1 MTVALVALGSNLEP
15 RRRHLLGAVAE
26 LAQLPRTQ
34 VLATSTLIET
44 PPIGCPPGSPP
55 FLNGACLLETELS
68 PRALLAGLQSIEAA
82 HGRRPGAPRNAPRTL
97 DLDLV
102 LHGSAVLDAPEL
114 TLPHP
119 RAHERLFVLEPA
131 AEIAPALRHPRLDRT
146 LAQLRDQARARAAT
160 SAAEGAAGGDA
171 CAS

>member
-26 LAQLPRTQ
+26 LAALPRTT
-34 VLATSTLIET
+34 VLATSSLIET
-44 PPIGCPPGSPP
+44 RPVGCPAGSPA
-55 FLNGACLLETELS
+55 FLNGACLIETELS
-68 PRALLAGLQSIEAA
+68 PRALLAGLQAIENA
-82 HGRRPGAPRNAPRTL
+82 HGRLANALRNAPRTL

-102 LHGSAVLDAPEL
+102 LHGSSVLAAPEL

-131 AEIAPALRHPRLDRT
+131 AEIAPGLRHPVLERT
-146 LAQLRDQARARAAT
+146 LAQLRDQARADTARAA
-160 SAAEGAAGGDA
+160 GDGA

>member
-1 MTVALVALGSNLEP
+1 MTIALVALGSNLEP
-15 RRRHLLGAVAE
+15 RRRHLLGAAAE
-26 LAQLPRTQ
+26 LAVLPRTAL
-34 VLATSTLIET
+34 LATSRLIET
-44 PPIGCPPGSPP
+44 PPVDCPPNSPG

-68 PRALLAGLQSIEAA
+68 ASALLAGLRAIEAA
-82 HGRRPGAPRNAPRTL
+82 HGRARSGPRNAPRTL

-102 LHGSAVLDAPEL
+102 LHGATVLSEPGL

-131 AEIAPALRHPRLDRT
+131 AEIAPDLRHPLLGLT
-146 LAQLRDQARARAAT
+146 LAQLRDRARAAA
-160 SAAEGAAGGDA
+160 SDRGDDA

>member
-1 MTVALVALGSNLEP
+1 MTIALVALGSNLEP

-26 LAQLPRTQ
+26 LARLPGTA
-34 VLATSTLIET
+34 VLATSTLVET
-44 PPIGCPPGSPP
+44 PPVGCPDGSPD
-55 FLNGACLLETELS
+55 FLNGACLLETGLS
-68 PRALLAGLQSIEAA
+68 PQALLASLKAIEAG
-82 HGRRPGAPRNAPRTL
+82 HGRSPDAARNAPRTL

-102 LHGSAVLDAPEL
+102 LFGSAVLGDPGL

-131 AEIAPALRHPRLDRT
+131 AEIAPELRHPRLGAT
-146 LAQLRDQARARAAT
+146 LAQLRDRARAA
-160 SAAEGAAGGDA
+160 AAAASGAGRDT

>member
-26 LAQLPRTQ
+26 LAQLPRTT
-34 VLATSTLIET
+34 VLATSSLIET
-44 PPIGCPPGSPP
+44 APVGCPDGSPA
-55 FLNGACLLETELS
+55 FLNGACLIDTELS
-68 PRALLAGLQSIEAA
+68 PPALLAGLQAIEAA
-82 HGRRPGAPRNAPRTL
+82 HGRPPFAPRNAPRTL

-102 LHGSAVLDAPEL
+102 LHGSVVLALPEL

-131 AEIAPALRHPRLDRT
+131 AEIAPALRHPLLDVT
-146 LAQLRDQARARAAT
+146 LAQLRNRARDAVAGT
-160 SAAEGAAGGDA
+160 SGAGSDA

>member
-15 RRRHLLGAVAE
+15 RRRHLLGAVTE
-26 LAQLPRTQ
+26 LAALPRTQ

-102 LHGSAVLDAPEL
+102 LHGSAVLDEAEL

-160 SAAEGAAGGDA
+160 SASEGAAGGES

>member
-26 LAQLPRTQ
+26 LAQLPRTT

-44 PPIGCPPGSPP
+44 APVGCPPGSAP

-82 HGRRPGAPRNAPRTL
+82 HGRRQQAPRNAPRTL
-97 DLDLV
+97 DLDLI

-146 LAQLRDQARARAAT
+146 FAQLRDQARAAANP
-160 SAAEGAAGGDA
+160 ARPAGGES

>member
-1 MTVALVALGSNLEP
+1 MSVALVALGSNLEP

-26 LAQLPRTQ
+26 LAQLPRTS
-34 VLATSTLIET
+34 VLATSSLLET
-44 PPIGCPPGSPP
+44 APVGCPAGSPG
-55 FLNGACLLETELS
+55 FLNGACLLETGLS
-68 PRALLAGLQSIEAA
+68 PRALLAGLQAIEAA

-102 LHGSAVLDAPEL
+102 LHGDTVLAAPEL

-131 AEIAPALRHPRLDRT
+131 AEIAPALRHPLLDRT
-146 LAQLRDQARARAAT
+146 LAQLRDRARAA
-160 SAAEGAAGGDA
+160 AGGGA

>member
-1 MTVALVALGSNLEP
+1 M
-15 RRRHLLGAVAE
+15 
-26 LAQLPRTQ
+26 
-34 VLATSTLIET
+34 
-44 PPIGCPPGSPP
+44 
-55 FLNGACLLETELS
+55 
-68 PRALLAGLQSIEAA
+68 
-82 HGRRPGAPRNAPRTL
+82 
-97 DLDLV
+97 

-160 SAAEGAAGGDA
+160 SAAEDAGGDA

>member
-1 MTVALVALGSNLEP
+1 MTAALVALGSNLEP
-15 RRRHLLGAVAE
+15 RRRHLLGALVE
-26 LAQLPRTQ
+26 LGQLPRTT
-34 VLATSTLIET
+34 VLATSSFVET
-44 PPIGCPPGSPP
+44 PPVDCPPGSAP

-68 PRALLAGLQSIEAA
+68 PRALLVGLQSIESA
-82 HGRRPGAPRNAPRTL
+82 HGRRRDAARNAPRTL

-102 LHGSAVLDAPEL
+102 LHGSSVLDTPEL

-146 LAQLRDQARARAAT
+146 LAQLRDQARA
-160 SAAEGAAGGDA
+160 AAGGDA
-171 CAS
+171 CTS